1 MSNKNFGFGTQ
12 IRKSPYFDS
21 TVKWGATG
29 FSVYNHMYIPRDF
42 GSPEQNFWNLIEKS
56 ILCDVAVERQVE
68 ITGSDAY
75 KFIQLLTPRDLSKLS
90 VGQCKY
96 VLIVNN
102 DGGILNDPVLLR
114 LAENHFWLSLAD
126 SDVLLWAQGVAVNSG
141 LDVKISEPDV
151 SPLQL
156 QGPTSQEIMVKL
168 FGEDIRDLKYYWL
181 REYQLDGIPLIVSRT
196 GWSSELGY
204 EIYLRDGSKGNELYE
219 KIMAAGKEHGIQPG
233 HTSSIRRIEG
243 GMLSYHADAD
253 IHTNPFEL
261 GLDRLVNL
269 DSEINFIGKKALKK
283 IKEKGISRKQ
293 VGLVIDCAPL
303 SGPNTTFW
311 PIKKDR
317 KQIGKVTSAVYSPRL
332 KKNIALAMVSVE
344 QSEIDFI
351 GKEALKKIKQEGIKR
366 KQVGLIIDCDP
377 LSGPNTTFWPI
388 EKDGKKIG
396 KVTSAVYSPRLKKNI
411 ALAMI
416 EINYSEL
423 GNRLDVQIHEG
434 KYSATIVEKPFYDP
448 KKNIVK
454 S

>member
-68 ITGSDAY
+68 ITGPDAY
-75 KFIQLLTPRDLSKLS
+75 KFTQLLTPRDLSKLS

-156 QGPTSQEIMVKL
+156 QGPTSQKIMVKL
-168 FGEDIRDLKYYWL
+168 FGESIKELKYYWL
-181 REYQLDGIPLIVSRT
+181 REDKLDEIPLIVSRT

-204 EIYLRDGSKGNELYE
+204 EIFLRDGSRGNELYE
-219 KIMAAGKEHGIQPG
+219 KIMEAGKEHGLQPG

-261 GLDRLVNL
+261 GFDRLVNL
-269 DSEINFIGKKALKK
+269 DTDINFIGKEALKK
-283 IKEKGISRKQ
+283 IKHEGVKRKQ
-293 VGLVIDCAPL
+293 VGLIIDCDAL

-311 PIKKDR
+311 PIKKDNT
-317 KQIGKVTSAVYSPRL
+317 QIGKISSAVYSPRL
-332 KKNIALAMVSVE
+332 KKNIALGMVDIDH
-344 QSEIDFI
+344 SEIGNKF
-351 GKEALKKIKQEGIKR
+351 E
-366 KQVGLIIDCDP
+366 
-377 LSGPNTTFWPI
+377 
-388 EKDGKKIG
+388 
-396 KVTSAVYSPRLKKNI
+396 VTADDNKFNC
-411 ALAMI
+411 
-416 EINYSEL
+416 
-423 GNRLDVQIHEG
+423 
-434 KYSATIVEKPFYDP
+434 TIVEKPFYDP
-448 KKNIVK
+448 KKKIA
-454 S
+454 SS

>member
-68 ITGSDAY
+68 ITGPDAY

-90 VGQCKY
+90 IGQCKY

-261 GLDRLVNL
+261 GFDRLVNL
-269 DSEINFIGKKALKK
+269 DTDIN
-283 IKEKGISRKQ
+283 
-293 VGLVIDCAPL
+293 
-303 SGPNTTFW
+303 
-311 PIKKDR
+311 
-317 KQIGKVTSAVYSPRL
+317 
-332 KKNIALAMVSVE
+332 
-344 QSEIDFI
+344 FI

-388 EKDGKKIG
+388 EKDGKTIG

-423 GNRLDVQIHEG
+423 GNQLDVQTHEG

-448 KKNIVK
+448 KKKIA
-454 S
+454 SS